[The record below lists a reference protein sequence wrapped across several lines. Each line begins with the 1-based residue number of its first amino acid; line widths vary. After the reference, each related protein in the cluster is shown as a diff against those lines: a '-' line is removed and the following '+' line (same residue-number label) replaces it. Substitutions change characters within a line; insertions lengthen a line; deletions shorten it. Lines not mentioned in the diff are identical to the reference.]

1 MSGSPGEREVVIILG
16 KTRYGKSTWLGKF
29 LANKPR
35 RFVFDPFMKSPARY
49 MNEAEMIQRHDAG
62 EFKPPNPVQV
72 GSRNIQDIDL
82 LSSVA
87 FLNGHAYFIIE
98 ECGVA
103 FYKGERISEPLQ
115 EAIFLGGHQWL
126 SIVLVA
132 QRAASIPIE
141 LRSQATRFVTF
152 LQTEKNDV
160 RWCED
165 YLGDR
170 FEEIRTLEKFECLDC
185 ENNSVTRYKLQ
196 TNFTKADDSTSP
208 GIQPDNRGVESNPH
222 PTN

>member
-35 RFVFDPFMKSPARY
+35 RFVFDPFQKSTAQY
-49 MNEAEMIQRHDAG
+49 MGEAELIQRHEAG
-62 EFKPPNPVQV
+62 EFKPPAAVQI

-141 LRSQATRFVTF
+141 LRSQATRFVSF

-160 RWCED
+160 KWCED

-170 FEEIRTLEKFECLDC
+170 FEEIRTLAKFECLDY
-185 ENNSVTRYKLQ
+185 EDNSVTRYKLV
-196 TNFTKADDSTSP
+196 TNFTQVPDSRQPGQTPDNEDARLKGSTS
-208 GIQPDNRGVESNPH
+208 
-222 PTN
+222 

>member
-1 MSGSPGEREVVIILG
+1 MSGSEGQREVVIILG

-35 RFVFDPFMKSPARY
+35 RFVFDPFMKAQARY
-49 MNEAEMIQRHDAG
+49 MNGDDMIACHEAG
-62 EFKPPNPVQV
+62 EFKPPAPCTI

-82 LSSVA
+82 LSSIA

-126 SIVLVA
+126 SVVLVA

-141 LRSQATRFVTF
+141 LRSQATRFISF

-170 FEEIRTLEKFECLDC
+170 FEEVRTLEKFECLDY
-185 ENNSVTRYKLQ
+185 ENNSVSRYTMQ
-196 TNFTKADDSTSP
+196 TNYT
-208 GIQPDNRGVESNPH
+208 
-222 PTN
+222 

>member
-1 MSGSPGEREVVIILG
+1 MSGSAGEREVVIILG

-35 RFVFDPFMKSPARY
+35 RFTFDPFRKTAAEYLTADQIIERH
-49 MNEAEMIQRHDAG
+49 EAGLFRPENAPRCSVASHIL
-62 EFKPPNPVQV
+62 P
-72 GSRNIQDIDL
+72 DIDL

-87 FLNGHAYFIIE
+87 FLNGHAYFTIE

-126 SIVLVA
+126 SLVLVA

-141 LRSQATRFVTF
+141 LRSQATRFVSF
-152 LQTEKNDV
+152 LQTEKADV
-160 RWCED
+160 KWCED
-165 YLGDR
+165 YLGER
-170 FEEIRTLEKFECLDC
+170 MAEVRTLDKFECLDY
-185 ENNSVTRYKLQ
+185 ENNSVSRYRI
-196 TNFTKADDSTSP
+196 T
-208 GIQPDNRGVESNPH
+208 PDFQ
-222 PTN
+222 

>member
-1 MSGSPGEREVVIILG
+1 MSGSEGEREVVIILG

-35 RFVFDPFMKSPARY
+35 RFVFDPFMKSPATY
-49 MNEAEMIQRHDAG
+49 MGEVEMIQRHEAG
-62 EFKPPNPVQV
+62 EFANPNPVRV

-115 EAIFLGGHQWL
+115 EAIFLGGHKWL

-141 LRSQATRFVTF
+141 LRSQATRFVSF

-165 YLGDR
+165 YLGER
-170 FEEIRTLEKFECLDC
+170 FEEVRSLEKFECLDY
-185 ENNSVTRYKLQ
+185 ENNSVTRYRMQ
-196 TNFTKADDSTSP
+196 TNYTKGPDSRPP
-208 GIQPDNRGVESNPH
+208 GQQPDNEGAERQTP
-222 PTN
+222 